1 MWKSCLIRVPSVA
14 RTRILRRNIDSSSV
28 TSVIQWSMQGLHD
41 ITHLPWWLTYSVSTL
56 IVRISMLPLIR
67 LQMLHSRKLA
77 EKAMPDIN
85 LLFKLYQQNMQNL
98 PIGNNAENIK
108 VKMKLTRTLV
118 NGVNSCL
125 VLHDISRLKFI
136 AYPLANLSIFATF
149 VYSLRDMVN
158 EGAYATA
165 LETGGFAWFSDLTA
179 RDSTLLLPFMAV
191 GMSYLSLRLA
201 FGPHIKNG
209 KFALLVMDFFQSI
222 IIISLP
228 FITPLANGVFCYWI
242 PSSVIG
248 IAQIYLLKNPFV
260 IKLLRLPPPLAPQ
273 K

>member
-1 MWKSCLIRVPSVA
+1 MRRVSRVQ
-14 RTRILRRNIDSSSV
+14 TGTLRRNIDTTSITSSI
-28 TSVIQWSMQGLHD
+28 TSIIQSSMLGLHE
-41 ITHLPWWLTYSVSTL
+41 ITSLPWWLTFSVSTL
-56 IVRISMLPLIR
+56 VVRVSMLPLIR

-85 LLFKLYQQNMQNL
+85 LLFKLYHQNMQNL
-98 PIGNNAENIK
+98 PQGNNSENIRVK
-108 VKMKLTRTLV
+108 VKLTKTLV
-118 NGVNSCL
+118 NGINSCL

-158 EGAYATA
+158 EGAYASA
-165 LETGGFAWFSDLTA
+165 LESGGIAWFMDLTS
-179 RDSTLLLPFMAV
+179 RDSTLILPFTAV

-209 KFALLVMDFFQSI
+209 KFASFIMDFFQSI

-228 FITPLANGVFCYWI
+228 FITPLPNGVFCYWI

-248 IAQIYLLKNPFV
+248 IAQIYLLKNPLV
-260 IKLLRLPPPLAPQ
+260 IKLLHLPPPLAPQ
-273 K
+273 KQ